1 MIALGGVATGSI
13 NAKLHPMALP
23 KTGGRGLTDAA
34 FDIAMII
41 GINMLAEAVLDVN
54 SVRNTENVT
63 DKSVMRD
70 KLAELPPIEMK
81 NFPIASAK
89 PVSNI

>member
-13 NAKLHPMALP
+13 KAKLHPMALP
-23 KTGGRGLTDAA
+23 RTGGRGLTDAA
-34 FDIAMII
+34 LEIAMII
-41 GINMLAEAVLDVN
+41 GINMLAEAVFDVS
-54 SVRNTENVT
+54 SVKNTLNVT

-81 NFPIASAK
+81 NSPMASAK